1 MAKNTHNEVPLV
13 DKMGNDKTIVPCYV
27 AHRNKMTPMGDYVKA
42 LRGNSM
48 TVMSPKGNDKTA
60 TDHDKTVMA
69 LKGNGMIVM
78 ALKGNV
84 LTVTSPKGNGMM
96 APEGNSMTVTAP
108 KGNGM
113 TVTSPKG
120 NGMMAPEGNSMTVM
134 APKCNGTTVTTP
146 KGNDMTAQK
155 GSGVTAP
162 RGNKTGPTGDETMA
176 PMDQSMMGK
185 QTHQR
190 HQSSKHGEIGKAE
203 TNWKV

>member
-96 APEGNSMTVTAP
+96 APEGNSMTV
-108 KGNGM
+108 
-113 TVTSPKG
+113 
-120 NGMMAPEGNSMTVM
+120 M